1 MQAEKEYGNLNYSL
15 DEKLYKWWLEQNQL
29 GCTTFDADLKAKMVE
44 LVNKFGESSRT
55 NIEHWLRNFK
65 EQHEILQNMPESSQN
80 FVQRN
85 KRELNKAEA
94 KEFVQDF
101 TRRLE
106 QENIIR
112 DNIYALIDMTITCK
126 HPSATKRENLKND
139 SLTFMLCTNATGNHK
154 LPPFCIY
161 KYTHQKTPKILKNT
175 SPLVYKL
182 QENDFQNQEIIIDW
196 YCNYFIRS
204 VKEHQW
210 KTNISGKVFLL
221 LKNIHKFYALKDIV
235 KVNNFEIRLYPVN
248 SFGKLQP
255 IDPNIRDEIRKFS
268 YKGLKKFYKS
278 LDIED
283 CIKISCEPWINLM
296 PMDIE
301 KFWKNLL
308 EPDFHTKEDNVTEEN
323 TAVEFISKP
332 LDLSIK
338 EQDKNL
344 LKPDFHTKEDNVTE
358 EDTAVEFISKLLDL
372 SIKEQDKNLLEPDF
386 YTKEDN
392 VTEED
397 TAVELISKP
406 LDFSIKYKRLKQQ
419 ENTVSTETVC
429 IENAECIEENIEK
442 KDNLATDSHKLQKLI
457 IKNDDIHSDKISEV
471 LASYAKAEAEG
482 HQEQE
487 GDIESIAENTCKR
500 KFSGDLYDDV

>member
-210 KTNISGKVFLL
+210 KTNIS
-221 LKNIHKFYALKDIV
+221 
-235 KVNNFEIRLYPVN
+235 
-248 SFGKLQP
+248 
-255 IDPNIRDEIRKFS
+255 
-268 YKGLKKFYKS
+268 
-278 LDIED
+278 DIED

-301 KFWKNLL
+301 KFWKNLLEPDFHIKEDNVTEEDTAVEFISKPLDLSIKEQDKNLL